1 MSNLFLHYQALFRS
15 PQQLVNIEYRPI
27 LTHPEIA
34 FNSLLDTTQT
44 SSQTTSHHVLKRSF
58 AVNAIGLGIPCHSL
72 HHRFWPTRLDN
83 IELLVPQDGMIGY
96 KSLFSLRLVFSGN
109 VNIAYLL
116 EKIQLQQILGSLAPK
131 RKESSDPSCLNLLPC
146 QRSGATPTPPPTSN
160 TFLWKT

>member
-116 EKIQLQQILGSLAPK
+116 EKIQLQQILGRPGSQK
-131 RKESSDPSCLNLLPC
+131 ERKLGSLLP
-146 QRSGATPTPPPTSN
+146 
-160 TFLWKT
+160 